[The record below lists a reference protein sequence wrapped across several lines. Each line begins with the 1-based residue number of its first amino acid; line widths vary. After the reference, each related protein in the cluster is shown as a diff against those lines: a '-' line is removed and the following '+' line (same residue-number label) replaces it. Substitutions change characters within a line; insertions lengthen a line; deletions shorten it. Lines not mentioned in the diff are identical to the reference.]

1 MVYIPS
7 GMDIEGMKKILISKQ
22 GELEE
27 DLRVMGGK
35 KAEDLSKEEVF
46 SWMKWK
52 AQWELVT
59 ELISKI

>member
-1 MVYIPS
+1 
-7 GMDIEGMKKILISKQ
+7 MDIVGIKKEMIKKQ

-35 KAEDLSKEEVF
+35 KAEELSKEMVF